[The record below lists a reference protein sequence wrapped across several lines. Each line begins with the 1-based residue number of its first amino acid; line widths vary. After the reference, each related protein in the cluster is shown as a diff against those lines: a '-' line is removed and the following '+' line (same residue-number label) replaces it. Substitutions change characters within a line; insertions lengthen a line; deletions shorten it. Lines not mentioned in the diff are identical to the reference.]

1 MKQYTFNVF
10 WSEPDESY
18 IATIDELP
26 GLSAFGDT
34 EGEAIKE
41 AGIATEGYLEIQEED
56 GG

>member
-56 GG
+56 GE